1 MRLIRFGNS
10 GAERPGLWKDGRI
23 VDLRR
28 HFPEMPDIGE
38 SFFREG
44 WLAKVAGVADEGRSM
59 DVRLGPPVAR
69 PSKLICL
76 GKNYLEH
83 AQEGNFE
90 APEKPLLFAK
100 APSALS
106 GPKDPIILP
115 RSCGQVDWEVELA
128 LVVGR
133 EGKRISCDRAWDY
146 IAGYAV
152 MNDVSG
158 REAQFGDG
166 QWFRGKSFDTFAPLG
181 PALVT
186 PDEIEDIGNLQLTAT
201 VDSQVMQTGNTGDLV
216 FDIPH
221 LLAYISEDITLLP
234 GDVISTGT
242 PAGVGIFRT
251 PPITLAAGNVVT
263 CRIDTLGE
271 LVNPVVAPV

>member
-1 MRLIRFGNS
+1 MRLIRFGS
-10 GAERPGLWKDGRI
+10 PGAERPGLWKDGRI

-38 SFFREG
+38 SFFRDG
-44 WLAKVAGVADEGRSM
+44 WLAKAAGVADEGRTM

-83 AQEGNFE
+83 AHEGNFE

-106 GPKDPIILP
+106 GPRDPILLP
-115 RSCGQVDWEVELA
+115 RSSGQVDWEVELA

-133 EGKRISCDRAWDY
+133 EGKRISRDRAWDY

-186 PDEIEDIGNLQLTAT
+186 PDEVEDIGNLQLTAT

>member
-10 GAERPGLWKDGRI
+10 GAERPGLWQDGRI

-38 SFFREG
+38 SFFRDG
-44 WLAKVAGVADEGRSM
+44 WLAKVAGVADEGRIM

-106 GPKDPIILP
+106 GPRDPIILP

-133 EGKRISCDRAWDY
+133 EGKRISRDRAWDY
-146 IAGYAV
+146 IAGYTV

-271 LVNPVVAPV
+271 LVNPVVASV

>member
-1 MRLIRFGNS
+1 MRLIRFGKRGN
-10 GAERPGLWKDGRI
+10 ECPGLWRDGRI

-28 HFPEMPDIGE
+28 HFPDIPDIGE
-38 SFFREG
+38 AFFREG
-44 WLAKVAGVADEGRSM
+44 WPAKIAGITDEGRAM

-83 AQEGNFE
+83 AQEGNFD

-106 GPKDPIILP
+106 GPRDPIVLP

-128 LVVGR
+128 VVVGR
-133 EGKRISCDRAWDY
+133 EGKRIRRAEAWDY
-146 IAGYAV
+146 IAGYTV

-186 PDEIEDIGNLQLTAT
+186 SDEIEDVGNLQLTAT
-201 VDSQVMQTGNTGDLV
+201 VDGTLMQNGNTADLV
-216 FDIPH
+216 FDIPQ
-221 LLAYISEDITLLP
+221 LFEYISEDITLLP
-234 GDVISTGT
+234 GDIISTGT

-263 CRIDTLGE
+263 CRIDTIGE
-271 LVNPVVAPV
+271 LVNPVLAPA